1 MSPTVSIILPTYN
14 RARFL
19 PQAIASICSQQWTDW
34 ELIIVDDGSTD
45 ETAAII
51 GGLTSPIQQPVT
63 FIQQEN
69 RGAYGA
75 RNTGLDHAT
84 GKYIA
89 FFDSDDE
96 WLPHHLQDC
105 VDALEANPDVDW
117 VYGACRMIDD
127 TSGTV
132 LAENTFFTSAGPR
145 PFLRLATRAVGSLDV
160 IVDAAAV
167 ECMILHGLYSGL
179 QNSVLRAEIFSDYRF
194 DYETRNEA
202 EDQLV
207 VIRMLLAGRVFAYF
221 NNVHVDYK
229 VHDANS
235 SAAARNQDL
244 ARQERVLRLMID
256 GYERLYRESGFPRVV
271 RRALRQRIARDCFWS
286 QGYATLW
293 TAGKQR
299 QALQLFRRG
308 LRYWPW
314 DLRCWK
320 TMLASTLRTWCSP
333 PQIN

>member
-51 GGLTSPIQQPVT
+51 GGSTSPIQQPVT

-105 VDALEANPDVDW
+105 VHALESNADVDW
-117 VYGACRMIDD
+117 VYGACRMVDEA
-127 TSGTV
+127 SGNV
-132 LAENTFFTSAGPR
+132 ISANTFYTDRGPR
-145 PFLRLATRAVGSLDV
+145 PFLALKTRASGRLLIID
-160 IVDAAAV
+160 DPQAL
-167 ECMILHGLYSGL
+167 ECMVTHGLYNGL
-179 QNSVLRAEIFSDYRF
+179 QNSVLRSALFAGYRF
-194 DYETRNEA
+194 DFEDRNEA
-202 EDQLV
+202 EDQLA
-207 VIRMLLAGRVFAYF
+207 VIRALLGGHVIGYF
-221 NNVHVDYK
+221 DNVHVNYK

-235 SAAARNQDL
+235 SAAGGSQDL
-244 ARQERVLRLMID
+244 ARQERVINLMIA
-256 GYERLYRESGFPRVV
+256 GYERLYRETKLSPQV
-271 RRALRQRIARDCFWS
+271 RRAIRKRLGRDCFWA

-293 TAGKQR
+293 QAGKRPEALR
-299 QALQLFRRG
+299 QFRRG
-308 LRYWPW
+308 IHYWPW
-314 DLRCWK
+314 DWRCWK
-320 TMLASTLRTWCSP
+320 TLVVSSLKRGSKSHA
-333 PQIN
+333 